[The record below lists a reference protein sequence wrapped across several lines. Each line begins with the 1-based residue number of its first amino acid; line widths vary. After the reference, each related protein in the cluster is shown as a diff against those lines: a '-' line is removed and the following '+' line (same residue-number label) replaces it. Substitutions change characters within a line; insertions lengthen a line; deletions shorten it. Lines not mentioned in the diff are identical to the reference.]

1 MRVKNWLLVISFLQ
15 RGLMMLNTPINK
27 PNTQSIIPVLSR
39 FNITCP
45 NNIKLST
52 YHGDLTNDSRAISS
66 DANAG
71 DIFCAIIGH
80 TQDGRQY
87 IEQAIANGAK
97 LVLSE
102 CENKSDHGSVRF
114 IETAHEPVAVVSFY
128 ALNNILFKVA
138 SAYYQAPENNMTM
151 IGITGT
157 NGKTS
162 SSQLLG
168 QLLTRCG
175 KPCAIIGTNGA
186 GMVDDLKPLDNTTP
200 SATDL
205 VQLFSRFNQLSV
217 TNKKDANSLEEKITH
232 IAMEVSSHALAQ
244 GRVMG
249 STFDIA
255 VFTNLSRDHLDYHH
269 TMADYASAKELLFTH
284 DDNQVAVLNGDDEQV
299 QRWLKNW
306 AKIETLSVQNMW
318 FYGRNDFV
326 KQQTQFVS
334 CCAIKHHNQGV
345 DFTLNT
351 HLGDI
356 NIHSPL
362 LGDFNIDNL
371 LAVIAVLLIEGISL
385 ITIAEAIKYIK
396 PVAGRMEA
404 FLPVNLGTAAT
415 SVVDYAHTPD
425 ALEKALIACRQHCHG
440 NLLVVF
446 GCGGDRDK
454 GKRPLMAK
462 AAQKY
467 ADYLVVTS
475 DNPRTEDPMA
485 IIEDVLA
492 GLDEKSRVNVIVDRK
507 QAVLDTLAKAQP
519 NDVVLLAGKGHEDYI
534 IWGHEK
540 IDYNE
545 RQVVQDFYTNLPKQ
559 IVAGE
564 QA

>member
-1 MRVKNWLLVISFLQ
+1 
-15 RGLMMLNTPINK
+15 MMLNTPINK

-269 TMADYASAKELLFTH
+269 TMVDYASAKELLFTH